1 MSFLAGVFLAL
12 LGLHLGHSVVA
23 NRRPEPVTPVRR
35 GRLVL
40 LASQTP
46 LFLLACYLGAQEGV
60 FSRQLVNPL
69 YIGMGLLA
77 GHLIFVLSL
86 LVTHRSWE
94 DAQSHL
100 LDLGGVWNFTVENPV
115 VLYRFLTVAVA
126 EELIWRVG
134 AQPLLIDITGSPTVG
149 IIVVAVAF
157 AVVHRHFFQNSPGV
171 SFEFLV
177 FSLLLGGMFYWTGSL
192 ILVIVVHAVR
202 DIEIAY
208 LEYAIKVQE
217 LGDEEEAVRHIEQEY
232 MPQRTEQP

>member
-1 MSFLAGVFLAL
+1 MSFLAGLFLAL
-12 LGLHLGHSVVA
+12 LGLHIGHSVVA
-23 NRRPEPVTPVRR
+23 NRRPEPATPSRR

-40 LASQTP
+40 LATQTP
-46 LFLLACYLGAQEGV
+46 LFLLACYFGGQEGV
-60 FSRQLVNPL
+60 FSRQLVNPV
-69 YIGMGLLA
+69 YIGVGLLA

-94 DAQSHL
+94 DAHSHFF
-100 LDLGGVWNFTVENPV
+100 DLGGVWNFTVENPV
-115 VLYRFLTVAVA
+115 VLYRFSTVAVA

-134 AQPLLIDITGSPTVG
+134 AQPLLIGMTGSPTVG

-157 AVVHRHFFQNSPGV
+157 AVVHRHFFQNSPAV
-171 SFEFLV
+171 SFEFLI

-208 LEYAIKVQE
+208 LEYAIKVHE
-217 LGDEEEAVRHIEQEY
+217 LGDEEEAVRHIEQQY
-232 MPQRTEQP
+232 MPQRTEQ

>member
-1 MSFLAGVFLAL
+1 MSFLAGLFLAL
-12 LGLHLGHSVVA
+12 LGLHLVHSVVA
-23 NRRPEPVTPVRR
+23 NRRPEPVTPARR
-35 GRLVL
+35 SRFVL
-40 LASQTP
+40 LITQTP
-46 LFLLACYLGAQEGV
+46 LFLLACYFGAQEGV

-69 YIGMGLLA
+69 YIGVGLLA

-94 DAQSHL
+94 DARFHF

-134 AQPLLIDITGSPTVG
+134 AQPMLIQLTGSPAVG
-149 IIVVAVAF
+149 IILVAVAF
-157 AVVHRHFFQNSPGV
+157 AVVHRHFFQNSPAV

-208 LEYAIKVQE
+208 LEYAIKVHE
-217 LGDEEEAVRHIEQEY
+217 LGDEEEAVRHIEQQY
-232 MPQRTEQP
+232 MPQRTEQQ

>member
-1 MSFLAGVFLAL
+1 MSFLAGLFLAL
-12 LGLHLGHSVVA
+12 LALHLGHSVVA
-23 NRRPEPVTPVRR
+23 NRRPEPVKPARR

-40 LASQTP
+40 LVTQTP
-46 LFLLACYLGAQEGV
+46 LFLLACYFGAQEGV
-60 FSRQLVNPL
+60 FSRQLVNPV
-69 YIGMGLLA
+69 YIGVGLLA

-86 LVTHRSWE
+86 LVTHRSWD
-94 DAQSHL
+94 DAHSHF

-134 AQPLLIDITGSPTVG
+134 AQPLLIGMTGSPAAG
-149 IIVVAVAF
+149 IILVAVAF
-157 AVVHRHFFQNSPGV
+157 AIVHRHFFQNSPAV

-208 LEYAIKVQE
+208 LEYAIKVYE
-217 LGDEEEAVRHIEQEY
+217 LGDEEEAVRHIEQQY
-232 MPQRTEQP
+232 MPQRTEHQ